1 MRRCRAIS
9 GNEFFSHGS
18 KQWKG
23 DNDVGDGIGDGV
35 IFLTSTRVI
44 DFDGDQNANADVVP
58 NTISKVVCQDN
69 YIKRIES
76 NADMVVFAVGGV
88 ALNVMVRCSPSL
100 SKHAEFCKFANLRG
114 TSALTTRLYFD
125 KQLDIPYS
133 ANSCWGFEKGIC
145 QTFLDIAKLQGIDD
159 VESSIV
165 EVDYYHA
172 ANPIVVDVK
181 SIIRKVKRDLEN
193 ILGKQCKDAR
203 VMDSTI
209 VRLPGA
215 VNWFCLG
222 SYRDMPDVKSQ
233 AIENVYFVGDLVK
246 TEHGSLSQEKA

>member
-1 MRRCRAIS
+1 MQTWLCLL
-9 GNEFFSHGS
+9 
-18 KQWKG
+18 W
-23 DNDVGDGIGDGV
+23 
-35 IFLTSTRVI
+35 
-44 DFDGDQNANADVVP
+44 
-58 NTISKVVCQDN
+58 
-69 YIKRIES
+69 
-76 NADMVVFAVGGV
+76 GGV
-88 ALNVMVRCSPSL
+88 ALNVMVRGSPSL

-133 ANSCWGFEKGIC
+133 ANSCWGFVKGIC
-145 QTFLDIAKLQGIDD
+145 QTFFDIAKLQGIDD
-159 VESSIV
+159 VEGSIV

-172 ANPIVVDVK
+172 ANPIVMDVK
-181 SIIRKVKRDLEN
+181 SIVRKGKRDLEN

-215 VNWFCLG
+215 VNWFCPG

-233 AIENVYFVGDLVK
+233 AIENVCFVGDLMK
-246 TEHGSLSQEKA
+246 TEHGSWSQEKAYVTGGVEASNLILGKPIETNVIPLSADEPHVAVGRMFVALAKTVAGAGDVSKAPSLVDFLW